1 LRLTGKGA
9 QLIDGTSARSPRG
22 RRLSWT
28 CPLLLALFFTLILPG
43 TRLHAAGEAQVLQ
56 MIGPGDALI
65 LAGPDH
71 RTLLQKNIHT
81 PLIPASTLKL
91 LSALAV
97 MDTLGRDH
105 RFETRFYAGADGV
118 IRIKGFGDPLLI
130 SEVVAKMATQVFKA
144 ARHDG
149 QAISSLLVDDTYFA
163 KPIEIPGVMPSSEPY
178 DAPVGAFCVNF
189 NTVNYRFENDVV
201 LSAESQT
208 PLLPFAES
216 LIRQKGIRGSG
227 RIVLSHDNH
236 AIALYGAHLLGY
248 FLAENGTTGIEQVG
262 MASANTPPGSRLLV
276 YRSPFG
282 LTELVKKMMAFS
294 NNFVANQ
301 LVIAAGAKKF
311 GAPGTLSKA
320 VRLLESYCRD
330 KLMLKAFTL
339 VEGSGISRQNRFTA
353 LALLKIVAEFEP
365 YHDLLRYRNGEY
377 FKTGTLK
384 GVRSRVGYI
393 RRPGGGFYR
402 FVIMVNTPG
411 RSAAG
416 IKKALTGYLIQ
427 NEYP

>member
-1 LRLTGKGA
+1 M
-9 QLIDGTSARSPRG
+9 IDGTSISPPCS
-22 RRLSWT
+22 RRLSSIR
-28 CPLLLALFFTLILPG
+28 LFLLAIFCALFLPG
-43 TRLHAAGEAQVLQ
+43 QALPLHAAGEDRILQ

-65 LAGPDH
+65 LSGPGH
-71 RTLLQKNIHT
+71 KTLLQKNIHT

-105 RFETRFYAGADGV
+105 RFETHFYAGADGAV
-118 IRIKGFGDPLLI
+118 RIKGFGDPLLI
-130 SEVVAKMATQVFKA
+130 SETVAEMATQVFA
-144 ARHDG
+144 AVRHHG
-149 QAISSLLVDDTYFA
+149 GAINSLLVDDTYFA
-163 KPIEIPGVMPSSEPY
+163 TPIEIPGVMPSSEPY

-189 NTVNYRFENDVV
+189 NTVNYRVENNTV

-216 LIRQKGIRGSG
+216 LIRQKGIRGGG

-236 AIALYGAHLLGY
+236 AIALYGAHLLAY
-248 FLAENGTTGIEQVG
+248 FLAEKGAAGIEQVG
-262 MASANTPPGSRLLV
+262 MASADIPPGSQLLA

-282 LTELVKKMMAFS
+282 LTELVQKMMAFS

-301 LVIAAGAKKF
+301 LVITAGAKKF
-311 GAPGTLSKA
+311 GAPGTLAKG
-320 VRLLESYCRD
+320 VRLLESYCRE
-330 KLMLKAFTL
+330 KLVLKNFTL

-365 YHDLLRYRNGEY
+365 YHDLLRYRDGEY

-393 RRPGGGFYR
+393 RRPAGGLYR
-402 FVIMVNTPG
+402 FVIVVNTPG

-416 IKKALTGYLIQ
+416 IKRALTGYLIQ
-427 NEYP
+427 NGYP